1 MTESITESAAF
12 TWFVGALIVAV
23 VVILVIGLIR
33 KYDIA
38 IGKVRPQILVVLI
51 ALSLIALGS
60 LFLNHAQVTAGAVT
74 GMVALATRIIEK
86 DIGPNNE

>member
-1 MTESITESAAF
+1 MIDSITDGAAF
-12 TWFVGALIVAV
+12 SWIVGALIGAV
-23 VVILVIGLIR
+23 VVILIVGVIR
-33 KYDIA
+33 KYDIV

-60 LFLNHAQVTAGAVT
+60 LILNQAQVTAGAVT

-86 DIGPNNE
+86 DISPNNE